1 MLHLHCILI
10 MFPTKLSPACFRQLN
25 ILFWVLKL
33 SWSLV
38 IPSVIMVENGMF
50 AVENPEPSRRLV
62 SCSLPHLL
70 QFSHWCRKFHLLRHL
85 AESPMKLLF
94 FFFWWEQLI
103 CEECLNTEEISRTFP
118 KVQVTAGT
126 CKDGIFGICMQDIR
140 GQDLCS
146 WMLSGGDT
154 MKFSI
159 GLCMFYVESL
169 NIIFSRLGQNNK
181 NMLTWALFPY
191 LLFLCIVSNP
201 ARLK

>member
-1 MLHLHCILI
+1 MGCLQWKIQNRRAGSWAAAC
-10 MFPTKLSPACFRQLN
+10 PTCCSSHTGAGSFTCSGIWQKAQWNCF
-25 ILFWVLKL
+25 
-33 SWSLV
+33 
-38 IPSVIMVENGMF
+38 
-50 AVENPEPSRRLV
+50 
-62 SCSLPHLL
+62 
-70 QFSHWCRKFHLLRHL
+70 
-85 AESPMKLLF
+85 F

-118 KVQVTAGT
+118 KVQATVGT
-126 CKDGIFGICMQDIR
+126 CKDGVFGICMQDIR